1 MQPPTLMNL
10 KVLLPFRI
18 FAEKTGVS
26 RIVAETQEGSFG
38 LLPHRLD
45 CVAALA
51 PGILIYENEA
61 EGEVY
66 VAVDEG
72 VLVKTGLDVFVS
84 VRNAIAGTDLGQLRE
99 AVEREFLNL
108 NEREQ
113 GVRSVMAKMESGFIR
128 RLVSFTMSEK
138 SQNRRTRSR
147 TAAQSGGRFEGGA
160 QAQARGVTHT
170 HGLVW
175 LGHDGAYRLVGGR
188 SDAARRG
195 VGSLAGQPP
204 SGKSIPGR

>member
-1 MQPPTLMNL
+1 MNL
-10 KVLLPFRI
+10 KILLPFEV

-26 RIVAETQEGSFG
+26 RIVAETREGSFG

-72 VLVKTGLDVFVS
+72 VLIKTGPNVLVS

-99 AVEREFLNL
+99 SVEREWLNL
-108 NEREQ
+108 DEREQ
-113 GVRSVMAKMESGFIR
+113 RVRSVMAKMESGFIR
-128 RLVSFTMSEK
+128 RL
-138 SQNRRTRSR
+138 
-147 TAAQSGGRFEGGA
+147 AQF
-160 QAQARGVTHT
+160 H
-170 HGLVW
+170 
-175 LGHDGAYRLVGGR
+175 HD
-188 SDAARRG
+188 
-195 VGSLAGQPP
+195 
-204 SGKSIPGR
+204 